1 MALSYVQF
9 VVLIKRTAKFN
20 IAIHLK
26 VSFFIFCGIIG
37 ELNWLRGVIL
47 PNVRCICT
55 MKGSKN
61 NFAVIDHGQSLSDEY
76 TLIMSTL
83 IELNIQSV
91 GEQS

>member
-1 MALSYVQF
+1 
-9 VVLIKRTAKFN
+9 
-20 IAIHLK
+20 
-26 VSFFIFCGIIG
+26 
-37 ELNWLRGVIL
+37 
-47 PNVRCICT
+47 

-61 NFAVIDHGQSLSDEY
+61 NFAIIDHGQWLSDEY